1 MNRREFLRSLVAA
14 SVLGATGIAGIT
26 ELVSVAQKVNPQ
38 QNSAN
43 VSNAINPTTETTSGT
58 SQSAQ
63 ITTSTS
69 GTIISQQT
77 IAASS
82 SSSSTSNV
90 SAPAGY
96 FPLAPLS
103 SLAGKTYEYFQHPT
117 HGYSILVSYN
127 GSWNAFSATCTHAP
141 CTVGY
146 QASTIFCPCHG
157 GEFNPNN
164 GSVTRGPPPH
174 SLLKYNVLIQNVN
187 VYVSN

>member
-26 ELVSVAQKVNPQ
+26 ELVSVAQKVKQQ

-58 SQSAQ
+58 SQSVQ

-69 GTIISQQT
+69 GTIVSQQT
-77 IAASS
+77 ITA
-82 SSSSTSNV
+82 SSTSS
-90 SAPAGY
+90 SASSVPAGY
-96 FPLAPLS
+96 FLLAPLS

-127 GSWNAFSATCTHAP
+127 GSWNAFNATCTHSP

-146 QASTIFCPCHG
+146 QGSTIYCPCHG

-174 SLLKYNVLIQNVN
+174 SLPKYNVLIQNGN